1 MVVDLYVVRHG
12 QTDANLCSKNGGP
25 EIPLNETGRNQA
37 QKLRESGLLPAAN
50 MILSSPHP
58 RAWQTAEIATGK
70 KPEVCRLLEER
81 NFGEASVGK
90 TWRNIFALMEGTI
103 LIYFNFL

>member
-1 MVVDLYVVRHG
+1 
-12 QTDANLCSKNGGP
+12 
-25 EIPLNETGRNQA
+25 
-37 QKLRESGLLPAAN
+37 

-90 TWRNIFALMEGTI
+90 TWRNIFALM
-103 LIYFNFL
+103 NFDQKASL

>member
-1 MVVDLYVVRHG
+1 M
-12 QTDANLCSKNGGP
+12 
-25 EIPLNETGRNQA
+25 
-37 QKLRESGLLPAAN
+37 RESGLLPAAN

-90 TWRNIFALMEGTI
+90 TWRKIFALMEGTI
-103 LIYFNFL
+103 LIYFNFFCKLKIRLEFNFQNFDQKASL